1 MDSFFDQKWYFQ
13 VENADRVIW
22 LIGDDEILHEPD
34 DGVLLSHQ
42 GTTPCTTI
50 NQTSLHLIG
59 DIFNIYLG
67 NEASLRVTNSLDDDS
82 GLYTIICENDQGES
96 RAQCN
101 VIVRN

>member
-1 MDSFFDQKWYFQ
+1 MPIESF
-13 VENADRVIW
+13 
-22 LIGDDEILHEPD
+22 G
-34 DGVLLSHQ
+34 LLVMTKSFM
-42 GTTPCTTI
+42 
-50 NQTSLHLIG
+50 NQTMVSFYPIKVLVPYYTLYYTQTLTTLVG
-59 DIFNIYLG
+59 LPLNNFLG